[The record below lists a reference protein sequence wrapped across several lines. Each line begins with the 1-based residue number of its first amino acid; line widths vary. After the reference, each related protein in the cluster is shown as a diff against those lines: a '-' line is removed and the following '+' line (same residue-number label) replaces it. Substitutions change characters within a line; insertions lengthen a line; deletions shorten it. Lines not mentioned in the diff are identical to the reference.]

1 MGLKT
6 KLRKMLKIDPRVMR
20 RIRKILAP
28 IRRNGLK
35 KQFTIFSNN
44 CWGGRLYD
52 KFSLPY
58 LTPTIG
64 LSMDSDDFIKFLEN
78 YEYYFSLELKPI
90 EEVQKQVNDE
100 WGFYDCT
107 LGDIKIIFRHYRN
120 VNDAIT
126 KWNRRKKR
134 IVKDNIIV
142 KFTCYDDDVDT
153 DVLDRFIKLPYKK
166 ILFLSDEGLVKKYE
180 SSCRVVYIP
189 KDKTDSE
196 FVVSD
201 SKLKLKEIKKI
212 INA

>member
-1 MGLKT
+1 MGLKL

-20 RIRKILAP
+20 RMRKVLAP
-28 IRRNGLK
+28 IRRIGLK

>member
-1 MGLKT
+1 
-6 KLRKMLKIDPRVMR
+6 
-20 RIRKILAP
+20 
-28 IRRNGLK
+28 
-35 KQFTIFSNN
+35 
-44 CWGGRLYD
+44 
-52 KFSLPY
+52 
-58 LTPTIG
+58 
-64 LSMDSDDFIKFLEN
+64 MDTADFIKFLEN

-90 EEVQKQVNDE
+90 EDVQKQVNGE

-107 LGDIKIIFRHYRN
+107 LGDIKILFRHYRN
-120 VNDAIT
+120 VNDAIA

-153 DVLDRFIKLPYKK
+153 DLLDRFIKLPYKK

>member
-1 MGLKT
+1 MGLKA

-20 RIRKILAP
+20 RMRKVLAP
-28 IRRNGLK
+28 IRRIGLK

-64 LSMDSDDFIKFLEN
+64 LAMDSGNFIKFIEN

-90 EEVQKQVNDE
+90 EDAQKLVNDE

-107 LGDIKIIFRHYRN
+107 LGDIKILFRHYRN

-126 KWNRRKKR
+126 KWNRRKER

-142 KFTCYDDDVDT
+142 KFTCFDENVDT
-153 DVLDRFIKLPYKK
+153 DILDRFIQLPYKK
-166 ILFLSDEGLVKKYE
+166 ILFLSDESLVEKYE
-180 SSCRVVYIP
+180 SLCRVVYIP
-189 KDKTDSE
+189 KDKTDTE

-201 SKLKLKEIKKI
+201 SKLKLREIKRI
-212 INA
+212 INT